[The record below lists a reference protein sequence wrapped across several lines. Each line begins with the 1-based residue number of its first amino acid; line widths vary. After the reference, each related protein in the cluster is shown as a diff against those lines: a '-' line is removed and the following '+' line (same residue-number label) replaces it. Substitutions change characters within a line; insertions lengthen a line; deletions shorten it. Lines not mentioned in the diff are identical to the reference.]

1 MNYLLDTH
9 AFMWWLS
16 DSKKL
21 SQRARRIIS
30 DSNNRIF
37 VSHATQWEIVIKSAI
52 GRLVFPVDRLEL
64 EVEENGFELL
74 SLNTKHIMQI
84 TSLPMHHRDP
94 FDRLLIAQAQNES
107 LILLS
112 RDEMFAS
119 YDVSLVW

>member
-9 AFMWWLS
+9 SFIWWLN

-37 VSHATQWEIVIKSAI
+37 VSHASQWEIAIKVAI
-52 GRLVFPVDRLEL
+52 GRLTFPVEKLET
-64 EVEENGFELL
+64 EVVENGFELL
-74 SLNTKHIMQI
+74 ALSTQHIMQI
-84 TSLPMHHRDP
+84 ANLPLHHRDP
-94 FDRLLIAQAQNES
+94 FDRLLIAMAQKES
-107 LILLS
+107 LTLLS

-119 YDVSLVW
+119 YDVSLAW

>member
-9 AFMWWLS
+9 SFIWWLN

-37 VSHATQWEIVIKSAI
+37 VSHATQWEIAIKAAI

-74 SLNTKHIMQI
+74 SLNTQHIMQI
-84 TSLPMHHRDP
+84 ACLPMHHRDP
-94 FDRLLIAQAQNES
+94 FDRLLIAQAQKES
-107 LILLS
+107 LTLLS

-119 YDVSLVW
+119 YDVSLTW